1 MNKLLAIDYIP
12 TNQPVNSENH
22 SFLSHLVQQSSALD
36 EELWDDMWL
45 SPLAALLLH
54 QEEGS
59 QGSLCQNSTKKSPLC
74 SHFDLSS

>member
-1 MNKLLAIDYIP
+1 MNKLLAIDYIA

-22 SFLSHLVQQSSALD
+22 SFLSQLVQQSFALD
-36 EELWDDMWL
+36 EELWVDMWL

-54 QEEGS
+54 QEGS
-59 QGSLCQNSTKKSPLC
+59 RGSLCQNSTKKSPFC